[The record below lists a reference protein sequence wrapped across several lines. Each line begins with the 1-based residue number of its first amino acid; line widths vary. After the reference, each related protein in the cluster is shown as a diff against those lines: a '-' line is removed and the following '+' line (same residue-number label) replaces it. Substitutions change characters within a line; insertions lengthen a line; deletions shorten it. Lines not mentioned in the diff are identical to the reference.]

1 MTGPSLRVPPNC
13 DLTLGI
19 RCIDK
24 SEPGVTVWVMTPGE
38 ELANPVGSVQGGFL
52 SAFADTAMASATVTN
67 LRGRKA
73 FTANA
78 ELKISF
84 LRPARPGQQL
94 TCTARVI
101 GGGQRVTFVEAEI
114 TDDSGVLVAKAS
126 STYIL
131 TPRD

>member
-1 MTGPSLRVPPNC
+1 VTGPSLRVPPNC

-24 SEPGVTVWVMTPGE
+24 SEPGVTVWVMTPGD
-38 ELANPVGSVQGGFL
+38 ELANPVGSIQGGFL

-84 LRPARPGQQL
+84 LRPARPGQHL
-94 TCTARVI
+94 TCKARVI